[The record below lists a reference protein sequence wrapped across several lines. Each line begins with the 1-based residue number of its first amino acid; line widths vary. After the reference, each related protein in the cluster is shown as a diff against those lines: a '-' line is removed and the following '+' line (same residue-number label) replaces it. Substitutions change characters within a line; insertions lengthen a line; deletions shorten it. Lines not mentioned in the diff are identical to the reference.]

1 VARSGRAFENERFKI
16 KNINLS
22 GEKKVKP
29 DLYTKVILTVIALAL
44 VVIAGEKIITDAHAQ
59 NRPTKVVICD
69 SYGSKCA
76 GIDGY
81 NDSGALYIRSK

>member
-1 VARSGRAFENERFKI
+1 MIDTRLVI
-16 KNINLS
+16 KTEPHLEI
-22 GEKKVKP
+22 KMKP

>member
-1 VARSGRAFENERFKI
+1 M
-16 KNINLS
+16 
-22 GEKKVKP
+22 KP

-69 SYGSKCA
+69 ALGNKCA
-76 GIDGY
+76 GIDGSY
-81 NDSGALYIRSK
+81 DNGALFIRSK

>member
-1 VARSGRAFENERFKI
+1 MVQGK
-16 KNINLS
+16 LS
-22 GEKKVKP
+22 RQDREKMKP

-44 VVIAGEKIITDAHAQ
+44 VVISGEQTITNAYAQ

>member
-1 VARSGRAFENERFKI
+1 M
-16 KNINLS
+16 
-22 GEKKVKP
+22 KP

-44 VVIAGEKIITDAHAQ
+44 VVIAGEKVITEAHAQ

-69 SYGSKCA
+69 AYGNKCA

-81 NDSGALYIRSK
+81 GDSGALYIRSK

>member
-1 VARSGRAFENERFKI
+1 LKSASRNGIE
-16 KNINLS
+16 
-22 GEKKVKP
+22 GEKMKP
-29 DLYTKVILTVIALAL
+29 DLYTKVVLTVIALAL

-81 NDSGALYIRSK
+81 NENGALYIRSK

>member
-1 VARSGRAFENERFKI
+1 VTRDGI
-16 KNINLS
+16 K
-22 GEKKVKP
+22 GEKMKP

-44 VVIAGEKIITDAHAQ
+44 VVIAGEKIITEAHAQ

-69 SYGSKCA
+69 AYGSKCA

>member
-1 VARSGRAFENERFKI
+1 MVQGKPSRHQER
-16 KNINLS
+16 
-22 GEKKVKP
+22 EKMKP

-44 VVIAGEKIITDAHAQ
+44 VVIAGEKTITNAYAQ

-81 NDSGALYIRSK
+81 SDSGALYIRSK

>member
-1 VARSGRAFENERFKI
+1 M
-16 KNINLS
+16 
-22 GEKKVKP
+22 KP
-29 DLYTKVILTVIALAL
+29 DLYIKVILTVIALAL
-44 VVIAGEKIITDAHAQ
+44 VVIAGEKTITNAYAQ

>member
-1 VARSGRAFENERFKI
+1 M
-16 KNINLS
+16 
-22 GEKKVKP
+22 KP

-44 VVIAGEKIITDAHAQ
+44 VVIASEKIITDAHAQ

-76 GIDGY
+76 GIDGSY
-81 NDSGALYIRSK
+81 ENGSLYIRSK

>member
-1 VARSGRAFENERFKI
+1 M
-16 KNINLS
+16 KNSDLEQR
-22 GEKKVKP
+22 EKMKP

-59 NRPTKVVICD
+59 NRPARVVICD
-69 SYGSKCA
+69 SYGNKCA

-81 NDSGALYIRSK
+81 GDNGALYIRSK